1 MLTSIKKVSPGLR
14 HSEEDNRSFV
24 FISIIRIHSH
34 PHSNQTQQKKSF
46 FFSKKILCVRKFS
59 TFFSLNASVLHSVYR
74 RFTKKYQKNKH
85 FCDRDHTHTHTPHT
99 HENLISRWACPS
111 KNIFDQVLAQN
122 FGKNLKKQGGA
133 IENIKKSCF
142 DQSEMTE
149 ELKNSKSFD
158 YVV

>member
-1 MLTSIKKVSPGLR
+1 MAKWWACKIVPGYSEYGEEDDHSYSLPSSFKSDLTKIFFPKSVMLTSIKKVSPGLR

-85 FCDRDHTHTHTPHT
+85 FCDRDHTHTHTHHT
-99 HENLISRWACPS
+99 HTKI
-111 KNIFDQVLAQN
+111 
-122 FGKNLKKQGGA
+122 
-133 IENIKKSCF
+133 
-142 DQSEMTE
+142 
-149 ELKNSKSFD
+149 
-158 YVV
+158 